1 MSDNMLLQEATLSEI
16 CEELSNRNLSYVFA
30 AKSYSGSSE
39 DELPVLAIGV
49 RNLDI
54 TEMIGIL
61 CATKAQLIDEFRVMS
76 LMIEDD
82 DEEQI

>member
-1 MSDNMLLQEATLSEI
+1 MLLQESTLGEI
-16 CEELSNRNLSYVFA
+16 CSELCNRNLSFVFA

-49 RNLDI
+49 RNLDL

-61 CATKAQLIDEFRVMS
+61 EATKSQLVDEFKAMS
-76 LMIEDD
+76 LMID
-82 DEEQI
+82 DEDEDE